1 MLRVYLFEG
10 EVYPFY
16 VERKNDMN
24 DILKEEKIENMIYEV
39 RGKQVML
46 DSDLARLYE
55 CSNGTKD
62 INKAVKRNLNKFP
75 DDFYFQLT
83 DEETQ
88 KLWFQI
94 GTANNM
100 SRINPH
106 VFTEEGVAMLSSV
119 LKTNIACEMSVKII
133 RVFVYMRRYLSND
146 NKNNMLINHENR
158 ILKLEE
164 SLDKLSSKQSS
175 IIYDGKIYD
184 AYSILVDI
192 LNKAREEIIIIDNYA
207 NKELLDI
214 LRSINKNIIILS
226 KNLDSILIKKYNN
239 QYDNISF
246 ISNNPFHDRYIIL
259 DKKDVYVS
267 GMSLKDIGK
276 KYNYIYKITE
286 ELFINELLKR
296 IDGILKVRII

>member
-1 MLRVYLFEG
+1 
-10 EVYPFY
+10 
-16 VERKNDMN
+16 MN
-24 DILKEEKIENMIYEV
+24 DVIKEEKIENMIYEI

-46 DSDLARLYE
+46 DSDLARLYG

-62 INKAVKRNLNKFP
+62 INKSVKRNLNKFP
-75 DDFYFQLT
+75 VDFYFQLT

-94 GTANNM
+94 GTTNNM
-100 SRINPH
+100 SRTNPH

-133 RVFVYMRRYLSND
+133 RVFVYMRKYLSSS
-146 NKNNMLINHENR
+146 NKDSMLVNHENR

-164 SLDKLSSKQSS
+164 SFDKMSSKQTS

-184 AYSILVDI
+184 AYSILIDI
-192 LNKAREEIIIIDNYA
+192 LNSAKEEIMIIDNYA
-207 NKELLDI
+207 NKELLDM

-226 KNLDSILIKKYNN
+226 KNLDSVLLKKYNN
-239 QYDNISF
+239 QYNNISF
-246 ISNNPFHDRYIIL
+246 INNNPLHDRYIIL
-259 DKKDVYVS
+259 DRKDVYVS

-276 KYNYIYKITE
+276 KYSYIYKINE
-286 ELFINELLKR
+286 ELFIDELLKR
-296 IDGILKVRII
+296 VDYLISNK